1 MLLAR
6 ILATAAAATVFAVST
21 SAAAGVLAIAAP
33 VITSSGNDAQSASMS
48 VSGSV
53 LTQGST
59 ATISYFNP
67 GLAGQWVCIEIDN
80 GSRRYPQSTT
90 VEIHL
95 DACGRGT
102 GTWTV
107 ACWDLANFNAPAAG
121 QVTCAVTRG

>member
-67 GLAGQWVCIEIDN
+67 ALAGQWVCIEIDN
-80 GSRRYPQSTT
+80 GSRRHPLSTT
-90 VEIHL
+90 VEIQL

-102 GTWTV
+102 GTWIV
-107 ACWDLANFNAPAAG
+107 DCWDVAKFNGPGCAE
-121 QVTCAVTRG
+121 VTCAVTR